1 MSVKCKINGNQFISL
16 IFLKLQNFTQTKINL
31 YTGTHKKCADFV
43 VIFFEQIFM
52 SEYILNYIFIIKK
65 KKMHEKALLQILTLR
80 GYL

>member
-31 YTGTHKKCADFV
+31 YTHKKCADFV

-52 SEYILNYIFIIKK
+52 SEYILNYIFII
-65 KKMHEKALLQILTLR
+65 
-80 GYL
+80 